1 MKSLKTRLI
10 TIFTAVIFVL
20 TVVLGFIV
28 VNRVG
33 KNLTDD
39 YYDDLENLAVEK
51 ANYIR
56 SKIDSEIFY
65 IEAIAQDDK
74 IINKD
79 ISWEKKADYFE
90 KEAKRAGYMY
100 YSYVDK
106 NGNSTLFNKKRDTVN
121 VKERDYYKK
130 AMSGKGA
137 ISDVIISAVT
147 KKPTIIVA
155 SPIIKKWSNSGSF
168 FMGQR
173 KQLFLSDIVSKIK
186 YGKTGFGI
194 IINDKGTTVGH
205 ANKKLVLSQS
215 NTVEIAK
222 KDPSFK
228 SLADLIENI
237 ISEKKVG
244 KGEYE
249 YKGTKKCS
257 WFFSYRRY
265 QLDYGF
271 WRRNF

>member
-1 MKSLKTRLI
+1 MKSLKSRLI

-39 YYDDLENLAVEK
+39 YYDDLQNLAVEK

-79 ISWEKKADYFE
+79 ISWEKKVEYFE
-90 KEAKRAGYMY
+90 KEAKRAGYIY
-100 YSYVDK
+100 YSYADK
-106 NGNSTLFNKKRDTVN
+106 NGNATLFNKKREAVN
-121 VKERDYYKK
+121 VKDRDYYKK
-130 AMSGKGA
+130 AMEGKGA
-137 ISDVIISAVT
+137 ISDVIISSVT

-155 SPIIKKWSNSGSF
+155 SPIIKSGQVQGVF
-168 FMGQR
+168 YGA
-173 KQLFLSDIVSKIK
+173 KEATFLSDIVSKIK

-194 IINDKGTTVGH
+194 IINDK
-205 ANKKLVLSQS
+205 A
-215 NTVEIAK
+215 
-222 KDPSFK
+222 P
-228 SLADLIENI
+228 
-237 ISEKKVG
+237 
-244 KGEYE
+244 
-249 YKGTKKCS
+249 
-257 WFFSYRRY
+257 
-265 QLDYGF
+265 QLDMLIKNLF
-271 WRRNF
+271 